1 MRIMLLSL
9 VLLAANPAL
18 ATDTRYCYAK
28 KDIPRTPSGEIKRSQ
43 TVVSNFKKE
52 HPCPVV
58 SASGSC
64 PGWEVDHV
72 IPLVDGGC
80 DSIENMQWLP
90 VQIKTCAGLYCKD
103 RWEQK
108 VYAPR

>member
-1 MRIMLLSL
+1 MRKILLLSL
-9 VLLAANPAL
+9 LLTIQAQASDA
-18 ATDTRYCYAK
+18 RYCYAQ
-28 KDIPRTPSGEIKRSQ
+28 KDIPRTSAGEIKRSQ
-43 TVVSNFKKE
+43 TVVKNFKIE
-52 HPCPVV
+52 HPCPVTTTTK
-58 SASGSC
+58 SC
-64 PGWEVDHV
+64 PGWEIDHV

-80 DSIENMQWLP
+80 DTIENMQWLP